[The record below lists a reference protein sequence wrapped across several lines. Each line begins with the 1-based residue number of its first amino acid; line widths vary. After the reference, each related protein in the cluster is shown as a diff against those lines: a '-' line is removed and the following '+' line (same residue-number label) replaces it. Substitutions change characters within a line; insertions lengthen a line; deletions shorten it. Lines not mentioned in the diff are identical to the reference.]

1 MTFSRA
7 MMEAYSVPCAPE
19 TSASTGPGL
28 LPRTTTTGI
37 EVAAS
42 TPAAISRVPV
52 AFCPGAAV
60 AVPTGKLFFA
70 RTVVGDKAG
79 RDKKHAMGGGF
90 IGGGGKKKP
99 GKKGGRKS

>member
-1 MTFSRA
+1 MTFSKV

-28 LPRTTTTGI
+28 FPRTTTTGI

-42 TPAAISRVPV
+42 TPAAISKVPV

-60 AVPTGKLFFA
+60 AVPTVKLFCA
-70 RTVVGDKAG
+70 GAVAQQKAIENN
-79 RDKKHAMGGGF
+79 KHAMRVSFMAGAV
-90 IGGGGKKKP
+90 
-99 GKKGGRKS
+99 